1 MRGAPDTIENAAG
14 ASGIVGAVASRNR
27 SRRAED
33 AQGFPYR
40 ADGAGAFSSGRTR
53 KRGHMNTQA
62 KRRLIVVTLVIVAVL
77 AVILA
82 YIGSSSAAKTVSVA
96 EAADGSLVGTRVEV
110 TGSVVDNSYSIDNG
124 VLVFDIYD
132 ADANDGATVHVSY
145 DGSAASTFGN
155 GVQAICTGELTDEG
169 GTPTVVCTE
178 LVTKCPSK
186 YENASEALT
195 VSRLDYYRDSI
206 LDKPVK
212 VAGVVKPGT
221 LKKAGESDI
230 RFSLLDADDQTS
242 EVSVKFDG
250 GIPEGIGE
258 GTSVVVTGSLS
269 KDGTFAC
276 TDIAQEA

>member
-1 MRGAPDTIENAAG
+1 M
-14 ASGIVGAVASRNR
+14 
-27 SRRAED
+27 
-33 AQGFPYR
+33 
-40 ADGAGAFSSGRTR
+40 
-53 KRGHMNTQA
+53 
-62 KRRLIVVTLVIVAVL
+62 L
-77 AVILA
+77 A
-82 YIGSSSAAKTVSVA
+82 
-96 EAADGSLVGTRVEV
+96 
-110 TGSVVDNSYSIDNG
+110 
-124 VLVFDIYD
+124 FDIYD